1 MIFLCHHI
9 FLLFMFGG
17 DDMNSIE
24 EDIKNTISFINGKTI
39 KGYGRI
45 YSSSNEDILDLY
57 ADIDFKNKN
66 VLSVLAS
73 GDQAFM
79 AYLKGAT
86 SVDLF
91 DVNKLTLYYYYLRI
105 WTMKYF
111 HTFYAEPYLCKLF
124 IEKLISKVRAE
135 SDIEFSCFEYWRI
148 FLKQLEDHDLRKL
161 FFSLSTIIQLSDEE
175 LKRLCNSLK
184 KKKSTFYNVD
194 ISSEINIQKKYDII
208 ITSNIPDWI
217 YSSDESLKK
226 YKENID
232 RLLNPKGI
240 VLSSNLSISEPN
252 PNEKKYFDEN
262 FDFYEL
268 ETKSNSCFGDSP
280 GYMFVKRNDLK

>member
-1 MIFLCHHI
+1 
-9 FLLFMFGG
+9 MFGG

-24 EDIKNTISFINGKTI
+24 EDINNTISFINGKTI

-45 YSSSNEDILDLY
+45 YSSSNEDVLDLY

-91 DVNKLTLYYYYLRI
+91 DINKLTLYYYYLRI

-111 HTFYAEPYLCKLF
+111 HIFYAEPYLCKLF
-124 IEKLISKVRAE
+124 IDKLISKVKPE
-135 SDIEFSCFEYWRI
+135 NNIEFNCFEYWRSL
-148 FLKQLEDHDLRKL
+148 LKHIDNYDLHEL
-161 FFSLSTIIQLSDEE
+161 FFPLSTIIQLNDEE
-175 LKRLCNSLK
+175 IKRLSSLLK
-184 KKKSTFYNVD
+184 KKKSTFYNID

-217 YSSDESLKK
+217 YSSDGSLKK
-226 YKENID
+226 YKENVD
-232 RLLNPKGI
+232 KLLKPKGI
-240 VLSSNLSISEPN
+240 VLSSNLSMSELN
-252 PNEKKYFDEN
+252 LNEKNFFDEN

-268 ETKSNSCFGDSP
+268 ETKSNSCAGDSP
-280 GYMFVKRNDLK
+280 GYVFVKRNDLK